1 MKKLVLWMFG
11 AIVEWARSAELR
23 KDRDGWKMAAEVW
36 KNSCENALAEGK
48 LADDFPAFLLATTAF
63 QSLADKIAA
72 CPSRSTTPTETL
84 DELERF
90 LDAFADYLRTDRDE
104 AVFDQNTRRAG

>member
-1 MKKLVLWMFG
+1 MDPKGVLPRDPRDLDLASRRAWSQRLSL
-11 AIVEWARSAELR
+11 AQREWHPRLA
-23 KDRDGWKMAAEVW
+23 
-36 KNSCENALAEGK
+36 ALAEGK

-63 QSLADKIAA
+63 QPLAKKLAECA
-72 CPSRSTTPTETL
+72 SRSATPVETL

-104 AVFDQNTRRAG
+104 IVFDQNTRRAG

>member
-1 MKKLVLWMFG
+1 MDPKGVLPRDPRDLDLASRRAWSQRLSF
-11 AIVEWARSAELR
+11 AQREWHPRLA
-23 KDRDGWKMAAEVW
+23 
-36 KNSCENALAEGK
+36 ALAEGK